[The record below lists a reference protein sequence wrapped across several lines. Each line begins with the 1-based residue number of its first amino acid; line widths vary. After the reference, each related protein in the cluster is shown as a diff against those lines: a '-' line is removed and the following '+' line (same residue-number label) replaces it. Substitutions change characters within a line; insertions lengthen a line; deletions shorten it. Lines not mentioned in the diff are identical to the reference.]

1 MVIFAQTKEPR
12 ARIVIRRAFVRA
24 TVQPTITEALATD
37 HAAVRQKI
45 AMMLAMPR
53 RAAQIYPGVSADLRW
68 HNAAEEQ
75 TLYQAMSR
83 FPSMRAQIERSEDQ
97 HAHLDA
103 MLRRLDV
110 TPFDHP
116 VWMSRFAAARKAL
129 EDHLA
134 VEETRVFSD
143 ARRLL
148 PLPQQRL
155 LGARYER
162 LMTEQAEGAKIG
174 AGYG

>member
-1 MVIFAQTKEPR
+1 MGVVVSPNPQTVLVR
-12 ARIVIRRAFVRA
+12 RIPIRRVFVR
-24 TVQPTITEALATD
+24 VPVEPTITEALASD

-45 AMMLAMPR
+45 ATMLARPALATR
-53 RAAQIYPGVSADLRW
+53 IYPLISADLKW
-68 HNAAEEQ
+68 HNRAEEA
-75 TLYQAMSR
+75 TLYRALAR
-83 FPSMRAQIERSEDQ
+83 FPSMRAQIATSETQ

-110 TPFDHP
+110 TPYNHP
-116 VWMSRFAAARKAL
+116 VWISRFSAARKAL

-148 PLPQQRL
+148 PMPQQRL
-155 LGARYER
+155 LGARYRR
-162 LMTEQAEGAKIG
+162 LMREQAAGSP
-174 AGYG
+174 GYG

>member
-1 MVIFAQTKEPR
+1 MVNLVQIIVPQR
-12 ARIVIRRAFVRA
+12 RIPIRRAFVR
-24 TVQPTITEALATD
+24 VPPEPVITEALAAD

-45 AMMLAMPR
+45 ATMLARP
-53 RAAQIYPGVSADLRW
+53 ALTAQIYPTISADLRW
-68 HNAAEEQ
+68 HNHAEEA
-75 TLYQAMSR
+75 TLYHALAR
-83 FPSMRAQIERSEDQ
+83 FPSMRAQIDRSEAQ

-103 MLRRLDV
+103 MLRRLDM
-110 TPFDHP
+110 TPYEHP

-155 LGARYER
+155 LGVRYER
-162 LMTEQAEGAKIG
+162 LMAESA
-174 AGYG
+174 AGVKVRSR